1 MFPVVPFNKITLFS
15 KDLTTFIITF
25 ASFFLSVILEL
36 VDDESSLLSFSN
48 SGPAIN
54 VLIFNF
60 LI

>member
-15 KDLTTFIITF
+15 EDLTTFIITF
-25 ASFFLSVILEL
+25 ASIFLSVILEL
-36 VDDESSLLSFSN
+36 DDESSLLSFSN

-54 VLIFNF
+54 VLISNF